1 MDHFNYIDG
10 RLHVEG
16 VDARAV
22 VAAHGSPVYVYS
34 AATLTRHYGLL
45 EQGFSPLAP
54 LICFSVK
61 SCPNLSILKHLSSLG
76 SGLDVVSGGELQR
89 ALLAGVPASMIVFA
103 GVGKSADEIRNAIEA
118 GVFLFNVESEG
129 ELQRIDAIATEAG
142 KRVQVAVRVN
152 PDVADASTHEKTS
165 TGGRQTKFGIPLA
178 HAEVLYAPRR
188 YASVDVVGIHI
199 HLGSPI
205 PHVQTYLD
213 AIDKVEQMVDRL
225 EAEGCVV
232 DFINIG
238 GGFPAQYGSGGD
250 SEPAAPADEMCA
262 ALCARLLPLKQRGK
276 RFIIEPG
283 RSISANAGIL
293 LTTVEYLKQGW
304 DRKIAIV
311 DAGMNVLLR
320 PTMYGAFHPIWP
332 ARFGGY
338 SGHWSTL
345 LSARD
350 ATASDLQPI
359 DIVGPICETGDLFA
373 LGRPMPALEQSDLLA
388 IFSCGA
394 YGMSMASQYNSRGR
408 PAEVLVS
415 GKHMRLVRQRE
426 SHADLVAHELCGLEW
441 APHSAVLPTGVCND

>member
-1 MDHFNYIDG
+1 MDHFNYING

-16 VDARAV
+16 VDARDI

-34 AATLTRHYGLL
+34 AATLTHNYGVL
-45 EQGFSPLAP
+45 EQSCSSLTP

-61 SCPNLSILKHLSSLG
+61 SCPNLSILKHLSTLG

-89 ALLAGVPASMIVFA
+89 ALLAGVPISKIVFA
-103 GVGKSADEIRNAIEA
+103 GVGKSTDEIRNAIEA
-118 GVFLFNVESEG
+118 GVFLLNVESEG
-129 ELQRIDAIATEAG
+129 ELQRIDAIAAEIG
-142 KRVQVAVRVN
+142 RRVQVAVRVN
-152 PDVADASTHEKTS
+152 PDIATPSTHEKTS

-178 HAEVLYAPRR
+178 HAEVLFAPRR

-205 PHVQTYLD
+205 LHLQTYLD
-213 AIDKVEQMVDRL
+213 MIDKVERMVDHL
-225 EAEGCVV
+225 EAEGCVF

-238 GGFPAQYGSGGD
+238 GGFPAQYSAGFDG
-250 SEPAAPADEMCA
+250 ELAIPAAEMCA

-293 LTTVEYLKQGW
+293 LTTVEYIKQGW

-311 DAGMNVLLR
+311 DAGMNVMVR
-320 PTMYGAFHPIWP
+320 SAMYGAIHPIWP
-332 ARFGGY
+332 ARFGDY
-338 SGHWSTL
+338 SGHWSAL
-345 LSARD
+345 PAARG
-350 ATASDLQPI
+350 ATALDLEPI

-373 LGRPMPALEQSDLLA
+373 LGRPMSPLEQNDLLA

-408 PAEVLVS
+408 PPEVLVS

-426 SHADLVAHELCGLEW
+426 SHADLVAHELCGLK
-441 APHSAVLPTGVCND
+441 